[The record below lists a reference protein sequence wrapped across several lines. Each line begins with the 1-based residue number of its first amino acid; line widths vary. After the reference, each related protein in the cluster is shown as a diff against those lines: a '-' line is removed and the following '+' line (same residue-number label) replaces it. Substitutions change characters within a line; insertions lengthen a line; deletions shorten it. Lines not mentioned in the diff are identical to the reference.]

1 MHCIFLVQQCYAI
14 EMQSHQHRVKANRK
28 EFKHK
33 SEEAAKISKVVSVSH
48 VQPSSAIE
56 LRSILKHL
64 RG

>member
-1 MHCIFLVQQCYAI
+1 MLLRCNHIN
-14 EMQSHQHRVKANRK
+14 RVKANRK

-33 SEEAAKISKVVSVSH
+33 SKEAAKISKVVSVSH

-64 RG
+64 HG

>member
-1 MHCIFLVQQCYAI
+1 MLLRCNHIN
-14 EMQSHQHRVKANRK
+14 RVKANRK

-33 SEEAAKISKVVSVSH
+33 SKEAAKISKVVSVSH